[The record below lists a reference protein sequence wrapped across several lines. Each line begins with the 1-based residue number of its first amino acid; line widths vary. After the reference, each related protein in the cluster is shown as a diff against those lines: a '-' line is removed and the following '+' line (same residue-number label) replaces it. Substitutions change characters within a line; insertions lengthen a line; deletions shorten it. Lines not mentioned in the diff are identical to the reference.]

1 MPRTTETLLLTVPE
15 AAARLRVDPATVR
28 RWIASGLLP
37 AVKPGAHWR
46 IHPDAVNQLLT
57 SGTPTGPLVVA
68 P

>member
-1 MPRTTETLLLTVPE
+1 MPKTAETLLLTVPE

-46 IHPDAVNQLLT
+46 IHPDDVAALLDR
-57 SGTPTGPLVVA
+57 GTPTGPLVVA